1 MTPARR
7 YQRQTDTGQPRRST
21 PAPGKEGIAVS
32 EFRSR
37 YRRMWLTSVFFTA
50 FVSLTPL
57 VIMTFV
63 NFYQYRKALREE
75 MTQPIFRLT
84 STSKRFLEDF
94 LKERRAALTY
104 VVKRESHD
112 DLRDPE
118 KLKRVFLDLK
128 ESFGGFVDLGVIDS
142 DGNQQSYVGAYQ
154 LEGKNYREQDWF
166 HEVRDRGVHVSDV
179 FMGYRNLPHFVIAVG
194 KDDEDSGVFYIL
206 RATID
211 SEVLSRHIASLD
223 LNWSSDAFLIN
234 HEGTLQTPSRH
245 EGKVLSPCSIPT
257 PPVCSTPEVREV
269 VNQQGEPRI
278 LGYAYIAQ
286 TPFVFVVLKRP
297 EHVMSSWLHL
307 RSDILWLL
315 GASIVMIMTVVLWGS
330 TYLVNRI
337 READSRRDK
346 SLYDL
351 AYTNKMASIGRMA
364 AGVAHEINNPL
375 AIINENAGL
384 LKDLVSIKTEPPEKG
399 RLLQVADTVLKSVER
414 CSTITHRLL
423 GFAKRMEPR
432 IERIELGGLVEEVLG
447 FHGKEAD
454 YRRIAV
460 SLTAPEDL
468 PELDSDRGLLQQ
480 VFLNILSNAFAAV
493 GDGGRIDIS
502 LRQEGKMVTV
512 AISDNG
518 PGIPEE
524 HIDRI
529 FDPFFSTKA
538 EYGTG
543 LGLSITF
550 GIVQKL
556 GGRIDVQSEVGS
568 GATFTVRL
576 PLTSE

>member
-1 MTPARR
+1 M
-7 YQRQTDTGQPRRST
+7 
-21 PAPGKEGIAVS
+21 S